1 MTEIRKVTENFAV
14 SPQISEEDVAE
25 IAAAGYKTIIA
36 NRPDGEG
43 GPDQPAMGAI
53 RAKAESL
60 GLAFHALPFSGG
72 PSHDIAARQG
82 ELIFEAA
89 KPVLAYCRTGTRS
102 VTAWALSRA
111 GEDPADDVISAASNA
126 GYDLEGL
133 RPALT

>member
-1 MTEIRKVTENFAV
+1 MTEIRKVTEDFAV
-14 SPQISEEDVAE
+14 ASQISEQDVE
-25 IAAAGYKTIIA
+25 NIAAAGYKTIIA

-43 GPDQPAMGAI
+43 GPDQPAMGTI

-60 GLAFHALPFSGG
+60 GLAFHALPFSGA
-72 PSHDIAARQG
+72 PSGDIAARQG
-82 ELIFEAA
+82 ELISESE

-111 GEDPADDVISAASNA
+111 GEDTPDDVISSAANA

-133 RPALT
+133 RSRL

>member
-1 MTEIRKVTENFAV
+1 MTEIRKVTEEFAV
-14 SPQISEEDVAE
+14 ASQISEADVEE

-36 NRPDGEG
+36 NRPDGES
-43 GPDQPAMGAI
+43 GPDQPAMGII

-60 GLAFHALPFSGG
+60 GLAFHALPFSGA
-72 PSHDIAARQG
+72 PSEEIAARQG
-82 ELIFEAA
+82 ELIAESE

-111 GEDPADDVISAASNA
+111 GEDAPDDVISSAANA

-133 RPALT
+133 RPRL